1 MFRIVPRAEFSNFE
15 IPPHEV
21 WRYLGYPDPARARQ
35 DIQNIFQQVMEMGS
49 TLLEPAACYGIFP
62 IKNVN
67 SSAVEVEGGI
77 SFNSRDLALRQ
88 CGAKELAAFIVTAGV
103 RLEEEAK
110 RLIQRGDYVPGYML
124 DMFASAAVN
133 CLAYKMKK
141 IIENHAR
148 SKGYQAI
155 THGVCIGKKCPVYR
169 DCGGAIVHWW
179 SPGYGDWSALENK
192 KIFTIMDGNQIG
204 VYVRESGMMSP
215 QKSYACAMPLGS
227 EGEKS
232 RQKCVEWKK
241 EWNQQG
247 LKAR

>member
-1 MFRIVPRAEFSNFE
+1 MNKVEFSNLKV
-15 IPPHEV
+15 PAHEV
-21 WRYLGYPDPARARQ
+21 RRYLGYPDSVRIRK
-35 DIQNIFQQVMEMGS
+35 DIQDIFQQVMEMGP
-49 TLLEPAACYGIFP
+49 TLLEPAVCYDIFS
-62 IKNVN
+62 IKSVT
-67 SSAVEVEGGI
+67 SSAVEVEGAI

-88 CGAKELAAFIVTAGV
+88 RGAKALAAFIATIGGH
-103 RLEEEAK
+103 LEEEAK
-110 RLIQRGDYVPGYML
+110 RLTQNGDSVPGYML
-124 DMFASAAVN
+124 DVFASAAVN
-133 CLAYKMKK
+133 CLAYKVKK

-192 KIFTIMDGNQIG
+192 KIFTIVDGNQVG

-227 EGEKS
+227 EEERS
-232 RQKCVEWKK
+232 RQNCFEWQK
-241 EWNQQG
+241 EWAQRG
-247 LKAR
+247 FKAR

>member
-1 MFRIVPRAEFSNFE
+1 MNKVEFSNFE
-15 IPPHEV
+15 VPAHEV
-21 WRYLGYPDPARARQ
+21 QRYLGYTDSVCARK
-35 DIQNIFQQVMEMGS
+35 DIQDIFQQVMEMGP
-49 TLLEPAACYGIFP
+49 TLLEPAVCYDIFS
-62 IKNVN
+62 IKSVT
-67 SSAVEVEGGI
+67 SSAVEVEGAI

-88 CGAKELAAFIVTAGV
+88 RGAKALAAFIVTIGGH
-103 RLEEEAK
+103 LEEEAK
-110 RLIQRGDYVPGYML
+110 RLTQNGDSVPGYML
-124 DMFASAAVN
+124 DVFASAAVN
-133 CLAYKMKK
+133 CLAYKVKK

-192 KIFTIMDGNQIG
+192 KIFAIVDGNQVG

-227 EGEKS
+227 EGERS
-232 RQKCVEWKK
+232 RQNCIEWQK
-241 EWNQQG
+241 EWVQRG
-247 LKAR
+247 LKTR